1 MQTAFGCFVVI
12 KSMATSI
19 EDLACCIS
27 CFEVEEEV
35 DEAVVLAFRRRR
47 RARSVCIR

>member
-1 MQTAFGCFVVI
+1 MQTTVGCFVVT
-12 KSMATSI
+12 KFMATSI
-19 EDLACCIS
+19 EDLACRIS

-35 DEAVVLAFRRRR
+35 EDVMVLAFRRKR